1 MAVEPV
7 AIRSAAVAPNREHD
21 SNEDH
26 LSKTVLAGEA
36 TESTEMPE
44 TAILELKEQ
53 IGGLREELR
62 NVRTNLDSQLRKQ
75 SEEGSAPPE
84 LVSVLRRRVNSLCEE
99 LADCGA
105 EALKL
110 RCNLGTQTSSSRSR
124 SAPSRQVSQLQGF
137 VFPVSP
143 RSTFGS
149 QVLQAQ
155 GSSSVISPRL
165 QSDPRLSSGPSI
177 SSYLA
182 GALSPRAPQ
191 RLLSGMSALSSS
203 YRMEPAIMRGLSGWT
218 EPITS
223 PSRVHSTSS
232 LDPRALSPSLVNV
245 VVRVRTPSPS
255 ASGACPGAVSGQ
267 MLASSLAVNP
277 PAGSAAREALQ
288 QGLPRCGTA
297 SSSVGL
303 ATPELSPPLSIGT
316 CTANSS
322 RKNSRSSL
330 HGQEHGAGRRFKD
343 SAMKAKIGSPNFL
356 TRMVEMSEE
365 QNSMDYSAR
374 AIQSIIGEHS
384 LHATPP
390 SAGSVGSKWAPW
402 PGDVAG
408 ERLLQRGLA
417 IQLREMAMLRAD
429 NARLSDRL
437 ISAGFDA
444 SEMPRPPSTTASR
457 QSNSPRGSSALVPG
471 GKRRS
476 SMEPVREGSPLGRAA
491 LWHKPGRLPPKEPS
505 MAGGWSP
512 RRTTEHW
519 TSGTSGAGAR
529 KSQLS
534 SSKARPMTSR

>member
-1 MAVEPV
+1 M
-7 AIRSAAVAPNREHD
+7 
-21 SNEDH
+21 
-26 LSKTVLAGEA
+26 
-36 TESTEMPE
+36 
-44 TAILELKEQ
+44 
-53 IGGLREELR
+53 
-62 NVRTNLDSQLRKQ
+62 
-75 SEEGSAPPE
+75 
-84 LVSVLRRRVNSLCEE
+84 CEE

-110 RCNLGTQTSSSRSR
+110 RCDLGTQTSSSRSR
-124 SAPSRQVSQLQGF
+124 SAPSRQFSQLQGF
-137 VFPVSP
+137 VSPVSP
-143 RSTFGS
+143 RSTFGGS

-165 QSDPRLSSGPSI
+165 QSDPRLSSGSI

-203 YRMEPAIMRGLSGWT
+203 YRMETAIMRGLSGWT
-218 EPITS
+218 EPS
-223 PSRVHSTSS
+223 PRPSRVNSTSS

-245 VVRVRTPSPS
+245 VTTSGVRVRTPSPS
-255 ASGACPGAVSGQ
+255 ASGACPWAVSGQ

-297 SSSVGL
+297 SSSLGL
-303 ATPELSPPLSIGT
+303 VTPELSPPLSIGT

-330 HGQEHGAGRRFKD
+330 HGQEHGAGRRSKD
-343 SAMKAKIGSPNFL
+343 SAMKAKLGAPNFL
-356 TRMVEMSEE
+356 TKMVERSEE
-365 QNSMDYSAR
+365 QNSMGYSAR

-402 PGDVAG
+402 PVDVAG
-408 ERLLQRGLA
+408 ERVLQRDVA

-444 SEMPRPPSTTASR
+444 SEMPKPPSTTASR

-471 GKRRS
+471 GRRRC

-519 TSGTSGAGAR
+519 TSGTSGPGAR